1 MLKRTM
7 YKINGGCVT
16 AGFMVMGPIQNN
28 VYFITDGKATFVV
41 DPTCDPDALVEALGG
56 VKLDAIVITHRH
68 YDHIGAAARLAQRT
82 GAAVIASAVDAPV
95 IAGEE
100 PDPDGHPGSDPCP
113 VDQRVNH
120 GDVVKI
126 GNMPWKVISTPGHT
140 EGSMC
145 LFLDSSLTE
154 RLDAKPV
161 LIAGDTLFFGSI
173 GRTDFSGGSMSAMRK
188 SLKRLAVLPD
198 DTVVL
203 PGHGNLTTIGGERR
217 RVFAFYA

>member
-1 MLKRTM
+1 MA
-7 YKINGGCVT
+7 YKVKGTCVD
-16 AGFMVMGPIQNN
+16 ASFLVLGPYQTN
-28 VYFITDGKATFVV
+28 VYVVSDGSAIFAV
-41 DPTCDPDALVEALGG
+41 DPASDAKKIAAALGG
-56 VKLDAIVITHRH
+56 RKLDAIVLTHRH
-68 YDHIGAAARLAQRT
+68 
-82 GAAVIASAVDAPV
+82 
-95 IAGEE
+95 
-100 PDPDGHPGSDPCP
+100 
-113 VDQRVNH
+113 
-120 GDVVKI
+120 
-126 GNMPWKVISTPGHT
+126 
-140 EGSMC
+140 
-145 LFLDSSLTE
+145 SSLTE

>member
-1 MLKRTM
+1 MA
-7 YKINGGCVT
+7 YKVKGTCVD
-16 AGFMVMGPIQNN
+16 ASFLVLGPYQTN
-28 VYFITDGKATFVV
+28 VYVVSDGSATFAV
-41 DPTCDPDALVEALGG
+41 DPASDAKKIAAALGG
-56 VKLDAIVITHRH
+56 RELRS
-68 YDHIGAAARLAQRT
+68 LT
-82 GAAVIASAVDAPV
+82 GATVIASAIDADMICGDKPV
-95 IAGEE
+95 PRDDQKFPA
-100 PDPDGHPGSDPCP
+100 CP

>member
-1 MLKRTM
+1 MLVKGASFELMGENSYLIVDEKTNRSALVDCNTYDDKM
-7 YKINGGCVT
+7 RELIGDTDLEYVLLTHGHFDHIGGTRAVKENYGAKVVISKKDAPMLNSAKLSLAVFCG
-16 AGFMVMGPIQNN
+16 APQNN
-28 VYFITDGKATFVV
+28 VAPDILISDG
-41 DPTCDPDALVEALGG
+41 DEIELGD
-56 VKLDAIVITHRH
+56 L
-68 YDHIGAAARLAQRT
+68 
-82 GAAVIASAVDAPV
+82 
-95 IAGEE
+95 
-100 PDPDGHPGSDPCP
+100 
-113 VDQRVNH
+113 
-120 GDVVKI
+120 KI
-126 GNMPWKVISTPGHT
+126 KVISTPGHT
-140 EGSMC
+140 EGSIC